1 MRGKFSVA
9 MAVMTIGLVAAPVQ
23 AAEVLNETCSGNC
36 FTGLDI
42 VNLENA
48 SDAAVGVGTV
58 NGATVRFTS
67 TTDLLDL
74 ANGAATVSASDGSG
88 FGNLIFELLD
98 GFSFTQADF
107 SLLQATKPI
116 SLIFWTNDGEAELH
130 IANPTGSEPFG
141 IQATNAPITKVRID
155 TTEGSFATFKQLKL
169 GGVSQAG
176 AVPEPATWALMLLGF
191 GAVGFAMRRRGE
203 GSAPRIRVGSS

>member
-116 SLIFWTNDGEAELH
+116 SLIFWTNDGPDAAWLWRGRLRHASPRRRERP
-130 IANPTGSEPFG
+130 ANPGGIFLRYEPFS
-141 IQATNAPITKVRID
+141 R
-155 TTEGSFATFKQLKL
+155 S
-169 GGVSQAG
+169 
-176 AVPEPATWALMLLGF
+176 W
-191 GAVGFAMRRRGE
+191 R
-203 GSAPRIRVGSS
+203 